1 MSFFHTVYAALTR
14 VTGVTHLHLSFS
26 SETPPSY
33 LTGLGRCAF
42 PHLRQ
47 LGLEVELTDSVLNF
61 MRRNSQHIRELIINP
76 HGSIGRM
83 APICTFPNLICY
95 RGNSRM
101 IPPLLRGS
109 PVQIIFTS
117 FFETEDEDEDT
128 EDDMEFA
135 LRVLHKTNAPVSLIY
150 IMTNHWSLFFFEC
163 LSQYANKVTEIEY
176 SNIDEDGEDEE
187 ELTEIISVRQTHV

>member
-1 MSFFHTVYAALTR
+1 
-14 VTGVTHLHLSFS
+14 
-26 SETPPSY
+26 
-33 LTGLGRCAF
+33 
-42 PHLRQ
+42 
-47 LGLEVELTDSVLNF
+47 
-61 MRRNSQHIRELIINP
+61 
-76 HGSIGRM
+76 
-83 APICTFPNLICY
+83 
-95 RGNSRM
+95 M